1 MTDTTVTLSP
11 NAARRI
17 NAIGQSEG
25 RPMML
30 RVAVDG
36 GGCSGFQYR
45 FDLVD
50 TVEAD
55 DLKIERDGA
64 AALVDV
70 ISMALLKGSE
80 IDFVDELAGAEFRV
94 RNPNAKSS
102 CGCGVSFSISR
113 ARVKSALPSLNDG
126 RIQSILIVKLT
137 RALKGAFDCHAVPT
151 EFEKVLT
158 SATRK

>member
-1 MTDTTVTLSP
+1 MTEQPLTLCE
-11 NAARRI
+11 NAARRLQ
-17 NAIGQSEG
+17 ASSAKEG
-25 RPMML
+25 HPVML

-50 TVEAD
+50 TVEDD
-55 DLKIERDGA
+55 DLKVERDGA

-70 ISMALLKGSE
+70 VSLALLKGSE

-102 CGCGVSFSISR
+102 CGCGVSFSI
-113 ARVKSALPSLNDG
+113 
-126 RIQSILIVKLT
+126 
-137 RALKGAFDCHAVPT
+137 
-151 EFEKVLT
+151 
-158 SATRK
+158 

>member
-1 MTDTTVTLSP
+1 MTTPDLTLSP
-11 NAARRI
+11 SAAQRI
-17 NAIGQSEG
+17 SAIGVQEG
-25 RPMML
+25 RPIML

-50 TVEAD
+50 AAEAD
-55 DLKIERDGA
+55 DLRVERDGA

-70 ISMALLKGSE
+70 ISLALLKGSE

-102 CGCGVSFSISR
+102 CGCGVSFSI
-113 ARVKSALPSLNDG
+113 
-126 RIQSILIVKLT
+126 
-137 RALKGAFDCHAVPT
+137 
-151 EFEKVLT
+151 
-158 SATRK
+158 

>member
-1 MTDTTVTLSP
+1 MTDISVTLSS
-11 NAARRI
+11 NAARRLQTI
-17 NAIGQSEG
+17 SAAEG
-25 RPMML
+25 HPVML

-50 TVEAD
+50 AAQPD
-55 DLKIERDGA
+55 DLKVERDGA

-70 ISMALLKGSE
+70 ISLALLKGSE

-102 CGCGVSFSISR
+102 CGCGVSFSI
-113 ARVKSALPSLNDG
+113 
-126 RIQSILIVKLT
+126 
-137 RALKGAFDCHAVPT
+137 
-151 EFEKVLT
+151 
-158 SATRK
+158 